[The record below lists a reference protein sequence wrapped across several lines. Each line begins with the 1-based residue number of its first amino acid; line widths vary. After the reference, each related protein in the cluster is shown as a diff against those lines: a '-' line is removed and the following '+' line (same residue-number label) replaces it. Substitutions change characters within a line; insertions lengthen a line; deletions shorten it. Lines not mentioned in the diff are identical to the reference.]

1 LHSFERPRPQPISF
15 SSLPPQNQPFPEYT
29 TAFPTLLCLSAC
41 TLYFLFQLGVTL
53 AAMARVLL
61 ARRGRTRP
69 ASRLSEELLRAMK
82 KPQHDF
88 SFYRARVKELLVNPK
103 VKSVHQRRSFLA
115 RLGQQAWAAVSARMY
130 HSVSYF
136 RYSPRIVAMATVS
149 LFLLFEVWF

>member
-1 LHSFERPRPQPISF
+1 
-15 SSLPPQNQPFPEYT
+15 
-29 TAFPTLLCLSAC
+29 
-41 TLYFLFQLGVTL
+41 
-53 AAMARVLL
+53 MARVLL